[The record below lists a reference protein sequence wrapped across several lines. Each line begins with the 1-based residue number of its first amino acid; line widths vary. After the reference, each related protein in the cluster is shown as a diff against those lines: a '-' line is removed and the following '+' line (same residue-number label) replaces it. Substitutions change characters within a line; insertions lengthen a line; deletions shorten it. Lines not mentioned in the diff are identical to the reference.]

1 MNNRSRGTILP
12 HIIVLLN
19 VAILITA
26 PIADADPSS
35 SAPIAQVPL
44 REGLTIVAAH
54 HDPAGDFEPMTT
66 ITKIDERTVTVT
78 VSTDQPSRCMEQSEF
93 GSRRTV
99 SRRSV
104 LREDLEHAHAYRQEF
119 TACALKPELNPG
131 ITAIGLSASVL
142 RELNADGQTKLSA
155 TTRVAG
161 MVSGVL
167 TRIEP
172 ESVPFKVILNDE
184 QVELAVVHAR
194 WHSPVGDRDYWILDD
209 VSNPLMLRGS
219 YNGNAFLEV
228 VKLSFPTGET
238 AARLERD
245 LSKHGRT
252 VVYGIYF
259 DFASDRIKEESEHVL
274 KEIADVM
281 TKNPTWKL
289 AVEGHT
295 DSIGGKE
302 ANLLLSQRRAA
313 AVRNVLG
320 DRYTIAS
327 TRFEAAGFG
336 ATRPKATNETLQG
349 RALNRRVE
357 LARIDP

>member
-1 MNNRSRGTILP
+1 MLFAILLFNG
-12 HIIVLLN
+12 IVVLN
-19 VAILITA
+19 VTVLITA
-26 PIADADPSS
+26 TIVVAEPSS
-35 SAPIAQVPL
+35 PALISQIPL
-44 REGLTIVAAH
+44 VEGLTIVAAH
-54 HDPAGDFEPMTT
+54 HDPAGDFEPITT
-66 ITKIDERTVTVT
+66 VTKIDERTVTVT

-104 LREDLEHAHAYRQEF
+104 LRDDLERAHAYRQEF

-131 ITAIGLSASVL
+131 ITAIGLSASAL
-142 RELNADGQTKLSA
+142 RELKADGQTKLRA

-161 MVSGVL
+161 MVPGIL
-167 TRIEP
+167 TRIEH
-172 ESVPFKVILNDE
+172 ESVPFKLIVNDE
-184 QVELAVVHAR
+184 QVELAVIHAR
-194 WHSPVGDRDYWILDD
+194 WHSPVGDREYWILDD

-259 DFASDRIKEESEHVL
+259 DFASDRIKEESEPVL

-281 TKNPTWKL
+281 TKNPTWGL

-295 DSIGGKE
+295 DSIGDKE
-302 ANLLLSQRRAA
+302 TNLVLSQRRAA
-313 AVRNVLG
+313 AVRKTLG
-320 DRYTIAS
+320 DRYKIAP
-327 TRFEAAGFG
+327 TRLEPTGFG
-336 ATRPKATNETLQG
+336 ETQPKATNETLQG

-357 LARIDP
+357 LVRIDP